1 MRPTSQPTRPASSL
15 LAAAAA
21 LLAGVVAA
29 APAQAQTVAI
39 GTTQGGATNQLA
51 IAIANA
57 VSEDGAV
64 QMRPQIMANTSQYI
78 PLVNAGQIEFGVA
91 NYPQTWYAIEG
102 TGMSSEPNPNL
113 AMVANLFPFKA
124 GIVTPESAG
133 IKSFADV
140 KGKGVPRFP
149 DNSLGEFVIRM
160 ALAAG
165 GLTYADVTE
174 VPVSNF
180 PRMYEALKAGQTVIS
195 ISAVGARPAYDLEA
209 SLGDIQ
215 FLSFTEENLAG
226 MKELMP
232 GIFLFPLEASEEI
245 PGLDEPATIFAYNY
259 LMWANKDVPD
269 ETVAAVV
276 KSIHAHA
283 TELKESSPMWNEFDP
298 SKLCS
303 DVELSFHPGALAA
316 CKELGIN

>member
-1 MRPTSQPTRPASSL
+1 MPKLHRTRSASTF
-15 LAAAAA
+15 ATAAAA
-21 LLAGVVAA
+21 LVAGALSAVS
-29 APAQAQTVAI
+29 AQAQTVAI

-57 VSEDGAV
+57 VSGDGEI

-91 NYPQTWYAIEG
+91 NYPQTWYAVEG
-102 TGMSSEPNPNL
+102 TGMSSEANPDL
-113 AMVANLFPFKA
+113 RMVANLFPFKA

-133 IKSFADV
+133 IQTFADV

-160 ALAAG
+160 ALGAG
-165 GLTYADVTE
+165 GLTYDDVTE

-215 FLSFTEENLAG
+215 FLSMTEENLPG

-232 GIFLFPLEASEEI
+232 GIFLFPLEASDEI
-245 PGLDEPATIFAYNY
+245 PGLDEEATIFAYNY
-259 LMWANKDVPD
+259 LLWANKDVSD
-269 ETVAAVV
+269 EVVGTVV
-276 KSIHAHA
+276 KAIYNHAA
-283 TELKESSPMWNEFDP
+283 ALKESSPMWNEFDP
-298 SKLCS
+298 ALLCKE
-303 DVELSFHPGALAA
+303 VELEFHPGALAA
-316 CKELGIN
+316 CEELGIL